1 MSISDSEYTMT
12 NGFADTVKG
21 ISDHHLH
28 VFFLGQAGFVLRN
41 SKGELLGNDLYL
53 SNACEKNNGHVG
65 FKRLLPRILN
75 AEELSFH
82 YLVCT
87 HQHDDHFDPESI
99 PIMMSNPE
107 TLLFCSEGCRELIF
121 KYGIEES
128 RVRYQCVGD
137 EVQAGSYH
145 LHFICC
151 DHGNQAPDA
160 FGLVIEVDGV
170 RILEV
175 GDSSFHPEWA
185 KAYTKYGEIDLM
197 FAPINGEF
205 GNLTGEECAAL
216 AQLVKPKLLVPCHF
230 GMCASHGGDAKAFF
244 EIMKR
249 YPMQDWT
256 FLSLGEELVYKD
268 IRQNCYS

>member
-12 NGFADTVKG
+12 NGFADMVKG

-99 PIMMSNPE
+99 PVMMSNP
-107 TLLFCSEGCRELIF
+107 CMSWYR
-121 KYGIEES
+121 
-128 RVRYQCVGD
+128 R
-137 EVQAGSYH
+137 AGK
-145 LHFICC
+145 
-151 DHGNQAPDA
+151 
-160 FGLVIEVDGV
+160 
-170 RILEV
+170 
-175 GDSSFHPEWA
+175 W
-185 KAYTKYGEIDLM
+185 K
-197 FAPINGEF
+197 
-205 GNLTGEECAAL
+205 
-216 AQLVKPKLLVPCHF
+216 
-230 GMCASHGGDAKAFF
+230 
-244 EIMKR
+244 
-249 YPMQDWT
+249 
-256 FLSLGEELVYKD
+256 
-268 IRQNCYS
+268 